1 MRMLVRLCLIVLIPL
16 AIGWV
21 VLDWYAQ
28 SRRYVSSDNAY
39 VKTNLIAVS
48 SSLDGRVTSVQVADE
63 QAVKAG
69 QVLFTL
75 DPRPHEIALA
85 GAQAHMGAVTNEIH
99 GMQAEYAQVQ
109 VELRDAADRIRF
121 LQRRVE
127 RQRQLAKSGVTTASA
142 LDDVEYEVIEAS
154 TRRRALQ
161 QRALRALAALGGR
174 ADRDPE
180 EHPKYL
186 EAMAAREEAA
196 LALSYTR
203 VTAPAAGT
211 VSRVKLQIGEWLQS
225 GRTVFT
231 LIEDGKKWV
240 EANLKES
247 QLTHITVGQRVEM
260 TVDAYRDL
268 RWAGHVQH
276 ISGATGSE
284 FLVLPAQN
292 ATGNWVKVV
301 QRLPVKI
308 AIDTSATAMPALR
321 AGMTVSVAIDT
332 EQDTDLWALWRQTAA
347 SLGMDRFVPAPA
359 PR

>member
-1 MRMLVRLCLIVLIPL
+1 M
-16 AIGWV
+16 
-21 VLDWYAQ
+21 
-28 SRRYVSSDNAY
+28 
-39 VKTNLIAVS
+39 
-48 SSLDGRVTSVQVADE
+48 
-63 QAVKAG
+63 
-69 QVLFTL
+69 
-75 DPRPHEIALA
+75 
-85 GAQAHMGAVTNEIH
+85 
-99 GMQAEYAQVQ
+99 
-109 VELRDAADRIRF
+109 
-121 LQRRVE
+121 
-127 RQRQLAKSGVTTASA
+127 
-142 LDDVEYEVIEAS
+142 IEAS